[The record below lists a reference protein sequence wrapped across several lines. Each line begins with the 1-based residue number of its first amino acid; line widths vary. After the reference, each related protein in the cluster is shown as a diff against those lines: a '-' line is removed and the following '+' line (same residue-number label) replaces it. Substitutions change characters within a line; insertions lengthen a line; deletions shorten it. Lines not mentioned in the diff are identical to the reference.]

1 MRACICVHENNEF
14 SSRWPSRRHR
24 ATNKWMW
31 KRKPIVFVTIRCIR
45 ANWEFYGHKQRDQIF
60 PFMSTFT
67 PFATAQHTDS
77 FTLSGCESGVIH
89 GNIYIYMHGNVVA
102 DIMAL
107 AAGSSLSLS
116 YAYCTTAL
124 TVTEPCIHC
133 SMVVVVD
140 FAFSFLNSNRD
151 CDSLSSVAQWK
162 RNKAWSQFK
171 CIWSK

>member
-107 AAGSSLSLS
+107 AAGSSLSLVCILHN
-116 YAYCTTAL
+116 CTHSHR
-124 TVTEPCIHC
+124 TVHSLLYGRRCWFCI
-133 SMVVVVD
+133 
-140 FAFSFLNSNRD
+140 FI
-151 CDSLSSVAQWK
+151 
-162 RNKAWSQFK
+162 FK
-171 CIWSK
+171 